1 MDKLDDFLKN
11 RLNDFSPTEDGWNV
25 PSDDLWHSAKE
36 YFPKEEKKS
45 RWFYWLPI
53 LFLLFGSL
61 GTGYYF
67 GKMSYEKKNI
77 YQKEIIDSSVKSSNS
92 DLQEKSIN
100 DKITSKENTVSNQLN
115 NTSNNIQNESDN
127 SVTEIEKNKKTNFL
141 SQDEKIE
148 ISNSS
153 KENAIEEIII
163 NRSKTSLKKMGNK
176 SYIANEGKKVSKKT
190 DMAFPFELAQN
201 ANDLDSNIEQG
212 ILVKNDNDILVKNNN
227 NLNSTEFTSL
237 KSKVP
242 TNLEQSMVLD
252 KSIAKSVSNFETAI
266 NKINRKIRPNK
277 EYGLS
282 YTGILLQP
290 LSKINF
296 NAVND
301 EPVNDSLNI
310 DLKYF
315 NTNFHF
321 TKWFAKKWSLST
333 GLYLSKFDLKIDAS
347 TNESLGTDDL
357 DYFVSNEFNKAV
369 DIKIVDTQ
377 NDFQIQ
383 LIEGIQVEESDPLK
397 IDVQA
402 HIILRSAQIPLLLNY
417 HISKK
422 RMEYIFS
429 AGGSLDFYS
438 ADIIDAEVSIY
449 KDGAVINEPISKS
462 SLKEQLIFGSIY
474 TQTAFRYKLNQRLN
488 LGLTAKIN
496 FINPF
501 ISGLEA
507 GLFYRFY

>member
-53 LFLLFGSL
+53 LLLLFGSL

-67 GKMSYEKKNI
+67 GKMSSEKKNI

-92 DLQEKSIN
+92 DLQEKFIN
-100 DKITSKENTVSNQLN
+100 DKITSKENTVSNKLN
-115 NTSNNIQNESDN
+115 NTSNIIRSDN

-141 SQDEKIE
+141 SHDEKIE
-148 ISNSS
+148 ISNST

-163 NRSKTSLKKMGNK
+163 NRSKTSSKKMGDK
-176 SYIANEGKKVSKKT
+176 SYITNEGKNASKET

-201 ANDLDSNIEQG
+201 ANDLDSNIGLG
-212 ILVKNDNDILVKNNN
+212 ILVKNDKHTYIKNDNNF
-227 NLNSTEFTSL
+227 NSTEFKSL
-237 KSKVP
+237 NSKVP
-242 TNLEQSMVLD
+242 TNLEQSMMLD
-252 KSIAKSVSNFETAI
+252 KSIAESVSNFETSI
-266 NKINRKIRPNK
+266 NKLNRKIRPNK

-296 NAVND
+296 NAVDD

-333 GLYLSKFDLKIDAS
+333 GLYLSNFDLKIDAS
-347 TNESLGTDDL
+347 INETLGTDDL
-357 DYFVSNEFNKAV
+357 DYFVSNEFNKTV
-369 DIKIVDTQ
+369 DIKVVDTQ

-383 LIEGIQVEESDPLK
+383 LIEGVQVEESDPLK

-402 HIILRSAQIPLLLNY
+402 HMLIRSAQIPLLLNY

-449 KDGAVINEPISKS
+449 KNGAVINEPISES